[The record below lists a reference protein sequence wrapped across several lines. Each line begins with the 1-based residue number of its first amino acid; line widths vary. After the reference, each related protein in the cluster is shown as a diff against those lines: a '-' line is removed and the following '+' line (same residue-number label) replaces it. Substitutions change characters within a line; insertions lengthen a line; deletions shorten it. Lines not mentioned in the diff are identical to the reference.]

1 MVIFKLIIII
11 INNQYLLLV
20 VKSEINY
27 LLFFSSV
34 ESRTIVECDGDDN
47 FTNRVVA
54 DDDEDEREDVA
65 SV

>member
-1 MVIFKLIIII
+1 MVILKLISIIV
-11 INNQYLLLV
+11 V
-20 VKSEINY
+20 VKSDINY

>member
-1 MVIFKLIIII
+1 MYLCKVRVNFIIV
-11 INNQYLLLV
+11 L
-20 VKSEINY
+20 
-27 LLFFSSV
+27 SSV